1 MIVDSEDGEYYYD
14 DDDEMIDEEVQFRDG
29 ESLDNNKRTTGN
41 DEAVIS
47 SSAMQMES
55 EDPLVTLRAQNT
67 AVLEE
72 IRIIEMTIRDPVVRF
87 KKIRDLAAKH
97 RDIAYKIK
105 KEESQQMTA
114 EAGTSAATKI
124 DPSGLVYLRI
134 DWK

>member
-47 SSAMQMES
+47 SSAMQMKS

-72 IRIIEMTIRDPVVRF
+72 IRMIEMTIRDPVVRF

-97 RDIAYKIK
+97 RDIANKIK

-114 EAGTSAATKI
+114 EAVASAATKI